1 MKHKI
6 APSLL
11 AADFLNLQREVEMIN
26 ESDADWLHLDI
37 MDGVFVPNISFGFP
51 VLEALKPICK
61 KPMDVHLMI
70 VEPQKFIPE
79 VAATG
84 AYMMNVH
91 YEACTHLHRT
101 VAAIKEAGMKAA
113 VTLNPHTPISLLE
126 DILQDLDM
134 VLLMSVNPG
143 YGGQKFIEHS
153 IDKTA
158 RLKDIL
164 QDLDMVLLMSVNPG
178 YGGQKFIEHSIDKT
192 ARLKDMILAKG
203 LNTLIEVDGGVNM
216 QTAKPLLEVGADVL
230 VAGSFVFRSPDPLKT
245 IRELKE
251 L

>member
-1 MKHKI
+1 MNHKI

-11 AADFLNLQREVEMIN
+11 AADFLNLQRDIEMIN
-26 ESDADWLHLDI
+26 KSDADWLHLDI

-51 VLEALKPICK
+51 VLEALKSICK

-70 VEPQKFIPE
+70 VEPQKFIPQ

-101 VAAIKEAGMKAA
+101 VAAIKEAGMQAA

-153 IDKTA
+153 
-158 RLKDIL
+158 
-164 QDLDMVLLMSVNPG
+164 V
-178 YGGQKFIEHSIDKT
+178 DKT
-192 ARLKDMILAKG
+192 ARLKDMILSKG

-216 QTAKPLLEVGADVL
+216 QTAARLIEVGADVL
-230 VAGSFVFRSPDPLKT
+230 VAGSFVFNASNPLK
-245 IRELKE
+245 IIQELMN

>member
-1 MKHKI
+1 MKHLI

-11 AADFLNLQREVEMIN
+11 SADFMNLQRDVEMIN
-26 ESDADWLHLDI
+26 RSEADWLHLDI

-51 VLEALKPICK
+51 VLEGLKAVCQ

-70 VEPQKFIPE
+70 VEPQKFIKE
-79 VAATG
+79 VATTG

-101 VAAIKEAGMKAA
+101 VAAIKEAGMKAG
-113 VTLNPHTPISLLE
+113 VTLNPHTPVSLLE
-126 DILQDLDM
+126 DIIQDVDM

-153 IDKTA
+153 VEKTKQLRAMID
-158 RLKDIL
+158 R
-164 QDLDMVLLMSVNPG
+164 
-178 YGGQKFIEHSIDKT
+178 
-192 ARLKDMILAKG
+192 KG
-203 LNTLIEVDGGVNM
+203 LDTLIEIDGGVNLA
-216 QTAKPLLEVGADVL
+216 TGKRLLDAGADIL
-230 VAGSFVFRSPDPLKT
+230 VAGSFVFKAPDPLQV
-245 IRELKE
+245 IHELKT

>member
-1 MKHKI
+1 MKPII
-6 APSLL
+6 APSILS
-11 AADFLNLQREVEMIN
+11 ADFAYLAKDLEMVN
-26 ESDADWLHLDI
+26 RSEADWVHIDV

-113 VTLNPHTPISLLE
+113 VTLNPHTPSSLLE
-126 DILQDLDM
+126 
-134 VLLMSVNPG
+134 
-143 YGGQKFIEHS
+143 
-153 IDKTA
+153 
-158 RLKDIL
+158 DIL

-230 VAGSFVFRSPDPLKT
+230 VAGSFVFHSDNPIDTIARLKQ
-245 IRELKE
+245 L
-251 L
+251 

>member
-1 MKHKI
+1 MKPII
-6 APSLL
+6 APSILS
-11 AADFLNLQREVEMIN
+11 ADFGHLAKDIEMIN
-26 ESDADWLHLDI
+26 RSEAEWVHIDI

-51 VLEALKPICK
+51 VLKYVAKLSK
-61 KPMDVHLMI
+61 KPLDVHLMI
-70 VEPQKFIPE
+70 VNPEKFIPE
-79 VAATG
+79 VKALG
-84 AYMMNVH
+84 AHTMNVH

-113 VTLNPHTPISLLE
+113 VTLNPHTSISLLE
-126 DILQDLDM
+126 
-134 VLLMSVNPG
+134 
-143 YGGQKFIEHS
+143 
-153 IDKTA
+153 
-158 RLKDIL
+158 DIL

>member
-1 MKHKI
+1 MKPII
-6 APSLL
+6 APSILS
-11 AADFLNLQREVEMIN
+11 ADFGQLAKDIEMIN
-26 ESDADWLHLDI
+26 RSEAEWVHIDI

-51 VLEALKPICK
+51 VLKYVAKLSK
-61 KPMDVHLMI
+61 KPLDVHLMI
-70 VEPQKFIPE
+70 VNPEKFIPE
-79 VAATG
+79 VKALG
-84 AYMMNVH
+84 AHTMNVH

-126 DILQDLDM
+126 
-134 VLLMSVNPG
+134 
-143 YGGQKFIEHS
+143 
-153 IDKTA
+153 
-158 RLKDIL
+158 DIL

-245 IRELKE
+245 IRELKD